1 MENKEEIYLLC
12 NGGFIKA
19 PADWYNNLKEEYFT
33 DSYEGILEG
42 KYYKPSEEQ
51 IIFNLA
57 NPGLDAYGAFYMIA
71 PTTEEL
77 NEEIRKQR
85 QNLYVANTDKLYMA
99 YIRYKEFGEEEKA
112 QKAYEEWKSAVQN
125 IDKTTP
131 YIV

>member
-1 MENKEEIYLLC
+1 METNKIYLIC
-12 NGGFIKA
+12 VGGFIE
-19 PADWYNNLKEEYFT
+19 PPMDWYNSLKKEYFT

-51 IIFNLA
+51 IAFNLA

-85 QNLYVANTDKLYMA
+85 QKLYVANTDKLYMA
-99 YIRYKEFGEEEKA
+99 YVRYKEFGEEEKA
-112 QKAYEEWKSAVQN
+112 QKAYKEWKSAVQN
-125 IDKTTP
+125 IDVTTP